1 ALLSNGGPE
10 PIFVPYHLLFG
21 ARHGNFAANT
31 QGGDDALKTIPP
43 KTLAAVDEMVE
54 VHLGR
59 PLEPEEKTA
68 ATPLDDV
75 GLDSLDRMQLSQE
88 IEQRFGFSSDLVT
101 ETMGDLYRLAA
112 GQAVAASTRPA
123 KAGALWTGR
132 RRTAE
137 PAQVLGET
145 IAEAFVRRC

>member
-1 ALLSNGGPE
+1 M
-10 PIFVPYHLLFG
+10 
-21 ARHGNFAANT
+21 ANT
-31 QGGDDALKTIPP
+31 QGNDDGLQKIPA
-43 KTLAAVDEMVE
+43 KTLAAVDDMVE

-59 PLEPEEKTA
+59 PLDPEEKTA

-123 KAGALWTGR
+123 KAGPQWTGR
-132 RRTAE
+132 RRSAE
-137 PAQVLGET
+137 PAQVL
-145 IAEAFVRRC
+145 RRDYRRGLRPPLPRLTR